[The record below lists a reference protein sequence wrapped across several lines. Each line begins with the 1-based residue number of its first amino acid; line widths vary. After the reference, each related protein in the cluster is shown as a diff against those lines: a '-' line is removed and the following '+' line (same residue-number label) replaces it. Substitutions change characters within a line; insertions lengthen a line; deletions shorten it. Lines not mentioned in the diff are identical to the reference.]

1 MYAVKDLPANYQLLS
16 SLNLSE
22 KKVILWL
29 NLAAIPLLFVY
40 GYIFIYL
47 INLQRSYSPFSTGI
61 IGFFT
66 SFSFW
71 KLIVLLL
78 SIIVMLI
85 LHELIHGIFFYIFTH
100 QAPRFALKS
109 GYAFAAAPGWYLPCS
124 KYIFVGL
131 SPLIIISFTSIV
143 LCWVVFPLLIPYLLL
158 IATFNAAGSLG
169 DMIVIGWVLKQPA
182 ATYILD
188 EGDIFFS
195 FGPIRE

>member
-1 MYAVKDLPANYQLLS
+1 MHAVKDLPTNYHLLS
-16 SLNLSE
+16 TLNLSE

-47 INLQRSYSPFSTGI
+47 INLQRSYSPFITGI

-85 LHELIHGIFFYIFTH
+85 LHELIHGIFFYMFTH
-100 QAPRFALKS
+100 QPPKFALKS

-131 SPLIIISFTSIV
+131 SPLVIISFTSIF
-143 LCWVVFPLLIPYLLL
+143 LCWVVFPFLIPYLLI

-169 DMIVIGWVLKQPA
+169 DMIVIGWVLMQPA

-188 EGDIFFS
+188 EGDKFFS